1 MPNVLDN
8 PAKRFAV
15 DFIERNAKPL
25 ATLSDSLFYF
35 GELGMQEHRSAELL
49 ASLLEEHGFKVEC
62 GISGFP
68 TGFLATYGS
77 GATSAA
83 PRNASAS
90 PARSTIA
97 PARVDAS
104 CAR

>member
-77 GATSAA
+77 GA
-83 PRNASAS
+83 PV
-90 PARSTIA
+90 IA
-97 PARVDAS
+97 VHTEYDANPS
-104 CAR
+104 NSQKSGVSHHE